1 MLAAVN
7 VPEQLM
13 ALAARLCPVLAVLL
27 VIGALPTGRPA
38 AADGAWS
45 APTTVAWVTTGGLL
59 ELADGRIV
67 RLAGIRP
74 PDDDRAPDLARRGRE
89 ALAALIESREV
100 QLDEASLTRDRY
112 GRLVAQVQRQDG
124 LWLQG
129 ALLERGLAQVQ
140 TRPGEVSRAAA
151 MLAREQ
157 AARDGGLGLW
167 AQAAFAPRPAD
178 RVARLV
184 GSFQI
189 VAGRVVRV
197 APTERFIY
205 LNFGQ
210 DWRADFT
217 LRVPRD
223 TVRSLRQAGVDLE
236 QLAGRAIEVRGYVLE
251 AGGPLMELSHPEQMT
266 LR

>member
-1 MLAAVN
+1 
-7 VPEQLM
+7 M
-13 ALAARLCPVLAVLL
+13 ALAACLRPVLAALL
-27 VIGALPTGRPA
+27 VIGALATGRPA
-38 AADGAWS
+38 AADGVWS
-45 APTTVAWVTTGGLL
+45 APATVASVTPGGLL

-67 RLAGIRP
+67 RLAGIRL
-74 PDDDRAPDLARRGRE
+74 PDDDRAPDFARQGRE
-89 ALAALIESREV
+89 ALAAIESREV
-100 QLDEASLTRDRY
+100 QLDEVSLTRDRY

-140 TRPGEVSRAAA
+140 TRPGEVTRAAA

-167 AQAAFAPRPAD
+167 AQVAFAPRPAD

-197 APTERFIY
+197 APTERFVY

-210 DWRADFT
+210 DWRFDFT

-223 TVRSLRQAGVDLE
+223 TVRSLRQAGVDVE

-266 LR
+266 IR